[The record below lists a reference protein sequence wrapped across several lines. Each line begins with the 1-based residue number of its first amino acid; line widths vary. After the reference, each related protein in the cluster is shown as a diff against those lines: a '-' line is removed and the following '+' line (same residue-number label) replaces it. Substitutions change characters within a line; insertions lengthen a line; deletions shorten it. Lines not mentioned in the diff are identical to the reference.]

1 MFENAIESL
10 KMRTHK
16 VKIAH
21 FTIFLFTN
29 IACFTFNLES
39 IKNIHTKGI
48 VLS

>member
-16 VKIAH
+16 VKI
-21 FTIFLFTN
+21 TIFLVTN
-29 IACFTFNLES
+29 IACFSLNLES